1 VSYCCGD
8 QTILED
14 INLNDVSVQI
24 PASAARALRGIRRD
38 QILNVWI
45 DAVCIN
51 PGDPNERTH
60 QVLLMSNIYSSAC
73 QTFVWLESE
82 GEEAENLLT
91 AGALDCQQ
99 QLQRHDLSVTTDLKA
114 LIYGDSELPESVR
127 DAAWKLFASL
137 LVYLKQPWFSRLWVY
152 QEVLLS
158 QKVWF
163 QAGPV
168 KLTWAII

>member
-1 VSYCCGD
+1 
-8 QTILED
+8 
-14 INLNDVSVQI
+14 
-24 PASAARALRGIRRD
+24 
-38 QILNVWI
+38 
-45 DAVCIN
+45 
-51 PGDPNERTH
+51 
-60 QVLLMSNIYSSAC
+60 MSNIYSSAC